1 MHVLKHNSSNIF
13 QVNAQIK
20 KIINFNKKFLESI
33 AEQEKVKEN
42 LSADVPEKIIKS
54 VFQKNHKFKSKIAP
68 KKC

>member
-1 MHVLKHNSSNIF
+1 MYVLKHNSSNIL
-13 QVNAQIK
+13 QVNAWIK

-54 VFQKNHKFKSKIAP
+54 VF
-68 KKC
+68 